1 VAILLNVEVSTL
13 GPRPVSNAGQTNP
26 AIGGVRQRK
35 GRIGSHF
42 RMEGRFPPL
51 EMDAGRSHVAD
62 LLACELVPAALLIP
76 QPELV
81 IGTPG
86 ATAVNGAGQAGF
98 SLVIDGATP
107 GYTFRKGQFF
117 NHVTLARR
125 YLYSVQASVTA
136 NGSGQ
141 ATLSVWPMLRIV
153 PADNATLD
161 FATPRIEGWLEFGKG
176 WDVTSDFTIE
186 TDFVIEEAA

>member
-1 VAILLNVEVSTL
+1 
-13 GPRPVSNAGQTNP
+13 
-26 AIGGVRQRK
+26 
-35 GRIGSHF
+35 
-42 RMEGRFPPL
+42 
-51 EMDAGRSHVAD
+51 MDAGRSHVAD

-86 ATAVNGAGQAGF
+86 ATAVNGGGQAGF
-98 SLVIDGATP
+98 ALVIDGATP

-125 YLYSVQASVTA
+125 YLYCLTSPAVA
-136 NGSGQ
+136 NGAGQ
-141 ATLSVWPMLRIV
+141 ATVSFWPMMRVV

-161 FATPRIEGWLEFGKG
+161 FATPRIEGWLEIGGG
-176 WDVTSDFTIE
+176 WDVTPDFTIE
-186 TDFVIEEAA
+186 TEFSIEEAA